1 MFRKTKI
8 VCTLGPSTDKE
19 GVLKRLIEEGMNVAR
34 FNFSHGDH
42 EEQLGRLQMLQKLR
56 KELKRPVAALLDT
69 KGPEIRLRDFT
80 DGKVELKDGQ
90 TFTLTTDEIMGDA
103 KRVSITYKNLPED
116 VKPGDRILIDDG
128 LIGMEV
134 KEIKVTSGAKADKD
148 GNKPKDII
156 CQVLNGGV
164 ISNRKGVNVPN
175 VELSMPYISEKDY
188 GDIVFAV
195 EHDYDFI
202 AASFVRTADDVLAIR
217 KILAEKGGED
227 INIIAKIE
235 NMQGV
240 QNIDDII
247 RVSDGIMV
255 ARGDMGVEIPLED
268 VPVIQKMIIK
278 KVYDAGKKVITA
290 TQMLDSM
297 MKHPRPTRA
306 EATDVA
312 NAIYDGTSAIMLS
325 GETAAGMYPI
335 EALKTMVRIAVR
347 TEQDINY
354 LQRFKMRKTMSN
366 PDVTNAISHA
376 TCTMA
381 GDLNA
386 AAIITVTK
394 SGRTARMVSK
404 YRPNCPIIGGC
415 LTEKIYRQL
424 ALSWGVI
431 PLMIEE
437 KTQAEELFDYAVDA
451 AEAAGIISKGDVV
464 VLTAGVPLGVSGTTN
479 LIKVQVAG
487 HILVEGQGIGTQK
500 ISANLCV
507 CHSDEDLKNFKV
519 GDIIVA
525 KDTSNAMMTQ
535 MREASGLIVE
545 ASGENCHAAIAGLSL
560 DRMTAAIIGFSLNY
574 AAYFAEIYR
583 SGIQAIPKGQYEA
596 AKVLGFN
603 RSQTFFKIILPQVV
617 KIITPSLGSECMTLV
632 KDTSLAH
639 VIGVMEIYVVATNQ
653 MARSRGMIY
662 LVVAGIFYLIMNAI
676 VSKVFSVIEK
686 RMNYYR

>member
-347 TEQDINY
+347 TEQDI
-354 LQRFKMRKTMSN
+354 KMRKTMSN

-560 DRMTAAIIGFSLNY
+560 DIPVLIGAKHALDVLKSSAYVELDCENGLVTAN
-574 AAYFAEIYR
+574 
-583 SGIQAIPKGQYEA
+583 
-596 AKVLGFN
+596 
-603 RSQTFFKIILPQVV
+603 
-617 KIITPSLGSECMTLV
+617 
-632 KDTSLAH
+632 
-639 VIGVMEIYVVATNQ
+639 
-653 MARSRGMIY
+653 
-662 LVVAGIFYLIMNAI
+662 
-676 VSKVFSVIEK
+676 
-686 RMNYYR
+686 